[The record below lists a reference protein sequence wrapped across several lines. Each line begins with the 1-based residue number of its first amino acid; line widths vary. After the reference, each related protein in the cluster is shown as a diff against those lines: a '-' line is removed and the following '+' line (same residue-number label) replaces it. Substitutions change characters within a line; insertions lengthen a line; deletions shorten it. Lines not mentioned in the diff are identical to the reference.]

1 MTIYDVFETE
11 NYGAYSGSYTARI
24 MYGSFF
30 SDVANYNRVCIAD
43 RVDGIISSSL
53 YDNRITYLSSYALRI
68 ISGSYIGHNTR
79 YLPLS
84 CDNEIW
90 VDSCMISP
98 IYYNV
103 KNGANAVVDEVPA
116 SGSARFGIPSI
127 SPTGSVIFL
136 IGPFTGNPTSIPNSN
151 QYIDAVW
158 KSRYPFMSLYKGL
171 ARSFRTSYNAPYSI
185 QTNMTMSS
193 INNSVYDRPDTYYSN
208 RIGQMIISSIG
219 PNIPTRI
226 SYLRDFAFVSGTWGS
241 ANVNQQ
247 NARIFNSKVWDR
259 DELFIP
265 TIEDIN
271 RTYFGIGPLRNQ
283 STAYGLGEEFL
294 GAGQYFIVAPII
306 RGWKYGVY
314 NGNQVSTKCIFR
326 TGRYG
331 NMRDMLEQRPF
342 SKFFDKITGKILD
355 GPVTMTPASGTI
367 LYANVLDYVTATNP
381 SYNPRDSGMWDY
393 EYKSGQPYFDI

>member
-103 KNGANAVVDEVPA
+103 KNGATLVIDELPA

-127 SPTGSVIFL
+127 QPTGSVVFWV
-136 IGPFTGNPTSIPNSN
+136 GTYSGS
-151 QYIDAVW
+151 QYYDPAW
-158 KSRYPFMSLYKGL
+158 RNRYPFMSLYKGL

-185 QTNMTMSS
+185 QTNLTMSS
-193 INNSVYDRPDTYYSN
+193 VNNGIYTRPDTYYSN
-208 RIGQMIISSIG
+208 RIGFMIINSVEAD
-219 PNIPTRI
+219 IPSRV
-226 SYLRDFAFVSGTWGS
+226 SYLYDFAFVSGTWGRT
-241 ANVNQQ
+241 NVDQGNF
-247 NARIFNSKVWDR
+247 RKFRSKVWDR
-259 DELFIP
+259 DVLFIP

-271 RTYFGIGPLRNQ
+271 RVYFGIGPLKNR
-283 STAYGLGEEFL
+283 STAYGLGEEYIGMFFT
-294 GAGQYFIVAPII
+294 AETYVMVAPII

-342 SKFFDKITGKILD
+342 SKFFDKTTGKILD
-355 GPVTMTPASGTI
+355 GPVTMTPASGTV